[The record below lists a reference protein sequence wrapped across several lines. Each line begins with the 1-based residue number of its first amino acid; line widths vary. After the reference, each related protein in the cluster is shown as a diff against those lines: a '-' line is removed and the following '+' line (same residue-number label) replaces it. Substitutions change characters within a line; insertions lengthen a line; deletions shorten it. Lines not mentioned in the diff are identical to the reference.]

1 MSTEGD
7 LSTEDLARSGDA
19 GQEDLHGSDARR
31 EQTPAASEMAADRPQ
46 GDVSGASVQGDPR
59 KGMPQGVDPGYGQE
73 AEAGGPR
80 DGAGAAAARAPD
92 APGPVPDSLGGGAG
106 DQGARTQ
113 PGGPE
118 GGTSPAGSGEPG
130 AAPRSA
136 SSPATDGGER
146 PPGDGRIDGPGG
158 GGETALLGSAD
169 EDRFRE
175 RWGDAQARFV
185 DDPQEA
191 VRSADRLVAELMQ
204 SLAKG
209 FSEHKARLEAQWQRG
224 GDPETEEL
232 RQALQHYRS
241 FFDRLLST

>member
-19 GQEDLHGSDARR
+19 GQEG
-31 EQTPAASEMAADRPQ
+31 QTPAASEMAADRPQ

-80 DGAGAAAARAPD
+80 DGAGAAAARPPD

-106 DQGARTQ
+106 DQGAMTQ

-130 AAPRSA
+130 
-136 SSPATDGGER
+136 
-146 PPGDGRIDGPGG
+146 PGG
-158 GGETALLGSAD
+158 SGETALLGSAD

-224 GDPETEEL
+224 GDPGTEEL

>member
-19 GQEDLHGSDARR
+19 GQE

-80 DGAGAAAARAPD
+80 DGAGAAAARPPD

-106 DQGARTQ
+106 DQAAMTQ

-130 AAPRSA
+130 
-136 SSPATDGGER
+136 
-146 PPGDGRIDGPGG
+146 PGG
-158 GGETALLGSAD
+158 SGETALLGSAD